1 MVYYYTSCIFVE
13 NDYQFC
19 DFATI
24 IKNNIQNQKSRL
36 NINKPY
42 QNTVFI
48 KTKYQ
53 NNTNLIFAS
62 TTMIR
67 RFITYKIPTNNKY
80 SFDHQLILF
89 FFI

>member
-1 MVYYYTSCIFVE
+1 MVYYYIGCMFVE

-36 NINKPY
+36 NINKTY

-53 NNTNLIFAS
+53 SNINLFFTS

-67 RFITYKIPTNNKY
+67 RFITYKIPANNKY
-80 SFDHQLILF
+80 RFDYQRILF
-89 FFI
+89 FFN